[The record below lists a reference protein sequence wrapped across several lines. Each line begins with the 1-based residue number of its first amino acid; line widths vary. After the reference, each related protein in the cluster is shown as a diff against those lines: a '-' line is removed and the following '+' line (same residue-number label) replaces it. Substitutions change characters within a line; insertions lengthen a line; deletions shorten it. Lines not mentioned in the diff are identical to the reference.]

1 MLNSKGL
8 MDRIKDGE
16 TVIVAE
22 GYIFAFEHL
31 GYLKAGPFTPEVV
44 VDHPEL
50 VRQMYKDFV
59 RAGSDVV
66 QAFTY
71 YGHRNK
77 FKLVGREDELEKQN
91 RIALKLAREVAD
103 ETGTLM
109 CGDLSNTFVYEPDN
123 EEAIATTKQ
132 MFKEQVEWAV
142 DEGADFI
149 VGETFGH
156 LGEAILA
163 TKAIKEYGKGVPAVI
178 TMGTH
183 FSKYSEDGKIS
194 TADDV
199 EFNEALRRLVAA
211 GADVVGFNCM
221 SGPTSMLPL
230 LESAVKANIGAPLA
244 ALPVPYRTTL
254 EEPNFTCIK
263 DPATGQRAFY
273 ADLDCLLCSRT
284 DIVKFTERCAQLK
297 IPYLGLCC
305 GNSPHYTRTMAETLG
320 RVTEASK
327 FSPDMSKHGFYGSKD
342 GKVNTYYTKM
352 TQDLPASRPIVIKE

>member
-1 MLNSKGL
+1 MPKSKGL
-8 MDRIKDGE
+8 MERIKDGE

-91 RIALKLAREVAD
+91 RLALKLAREVAD

-109 CGDLSNTFVYEPDN
+109 CGDLSNTFVYQPGN
-123 EEAIATTKQ
+123 EEAIATTKA

-156 LGEAILA
+156 LGEAMLA
-163 TKAIKEYGKGVPAVI
+163 TQAIKEYGKGVPAVI
-178 TMGTH
+178 TFGTH
-183 FSKYSEDGKIS
+183 FSKYSKDGKVL

-199 EFNEALRRLVAA
+199 EFNDALRRLVAA

-230 LESAVKANIGAPLA
+230 LESAAKADIGVPIA
-244 ALPVPYRTTL
+244 ALPVPYRTTM
-254 EEPNFTCIK
+254 EEPNFTTIK
-263 DPATGQRAFY
+263 DPVSGQRAFY
-273 ADLDCLLCSRT
+273 TDLDCLLCSRT
-284 DIVKFTERCAQLK
+284 DIVKFAERCAQLK
-297 IPYLGLCC
+297 IPYVGLCC
-305 GNSPHYTRTMAETLG
+305 GNSPHYTRTLAETLG

-327 FSPDMSKHGFYGSKD
+327 YSPDMSLHGFYGTNA

-352 TQDLPASRPIVIKE
+352 TQDLPATKAMTAKE

>member
-1 MLNSKGL
+1 MSKTTGL
-8 MDRIKDGE
+8 LQRIQDGK

-22 GYIFAFEHL
+22 GYIFAFERL

-71 YGHRNK
+71 YGNRSK
-77 FKLVGREDELEKQN
+77 FKLVGREDVLEKQN
-91 RIALKLAREVAD
+91 RLALKMAREVAD

-109 CGDLSNTFVYEPDN
+109 CGDLSNTWVYEPGND
-123 EEAIATTKQ
+123 EAIAKTKI

-156 LGEAILA
+156 LEEAVLA

-178 TMGTH
+178 TIATH
-183 FSKYSEDGKIS
+183 FTKTTTEGKPT
-194 TADDV
+194 TADGI
-199 EFNEALRRLVAA
+199 EFNEALRRLVAE
-211 GADVVGFNCM
+211 GADVVGFNCTR
-221 SGPTSMLPL
+221 GPRSMIPI
-230 LESAVKANIGAPLA
+230 LESAVEANIGAPLA
-244 ALPVPYRTTL
+244 ALPVLYRTTIK
-254 EEPNFTCIK
+254 EPSFFTLP
-263 DPATGQRAFY
+263 DPWTGERAFPL
-273 ADLDCLLCSRT
+273 DLDCLLCSRG
-284 DIVKFTERCAQLK
+284 DVVKFTQRCAQLK
-297 IPYLGLCC
+297 IPYVGLCC
-305 GNSPHYTRTMAETLG
+305 GNAPHYTRAMAETLG

-327 FSPDMSKHGFYGSKD
+327 FSPDMSVHGMYGTDDTKI
-342 GKVNTYYTKM
+342 NIYYT
-352 TQDLPASRPIVIKE
+352 DLHKTSSSDTIKK